1 MEDLPKLVRDRLA
14 APAPSD
20 HPDAD
25 LLTAFSENALGPR
38 ERAEIVRHLAVCSFC
53 REVNSLAQ
61 PEEEKALAVAVG
73 MSAAPP
79 LALARAPRRGF
90 NLRWGALGAV
100 AVIVAAATWSLRPS
114 HKEVSALPPQEVS
127 SAKGDRRLDELQLA
141 QAKEEGSQLSHQ
153 KQMAAPKQSP
163 TEGSSFKI
171 VPKTAVVNPSREVG
185 SSSPVVTESGD
196 RAVAPPSPVGEFDR
210 TMAKAQTPA
219 APAPDR
225 QPGAAI
231 MGIAK
236 TAQAGNEAPDV
247 ARQERPSQS
256 EAKDKKTLAA
266 AEVATGT
273 GAGVALDST
282 LINSFM
288 RWTLSDGKLRR
299 STDAGVNWEIVPIDQ
314 NSVFRA
320 LSVLGEELWVGGK
333 NGILYHSP
341 DNGKHW
347 VHVVPTAGEELLTE
361 DIVRLEFADADHGK
375 LITPHSEWTTE
386 NCGATWHR
394 LQR

>member
-1 MEDLPKLVRDRLA
+1 
-14 APAPSD
+14 
-20 HPDAD
+20 
-25 LLTAFSENALGPR
+25 
-38 ERAEIVRHLAVCSFC
+38 
-53 REVNSLAQ
+53 
-61 PEEEKALAVAVG
+61 
-73 MSAAPP
+73 
-79 LALARAPRRGF
+79 
-90 NLRWGALGAV
+90 
-100 AVIVAAATWSLRPS
+100 
-114 HKEVSALPPQEVS
+114 
-127 SAKGDRRLDELQLA
+127 
-141 QAKEEGSQLSHQ
+141 
-153 KQMAAPKQSP
+153 
-163 TEGSSFKI
+163 
-171 VPKTAVVNPSREVG
+171 
-185 SSSPVVTESGD
+185 
-196 RAVAPPSPVGEFDR
+196 
-210 TMAKAQTPA
+210 
-219 APAPDR
+219 
-225 QPGAAI
+225 

-236 TAQAGNEAPDV
+236 TAQAGNEAPDL

-273 GAGVALDST
+273 GTGVALDSA

-299 STDAGVNWEIVPIDQ
+299 STDAGVNWEIVRLIRILCSAHCPCWEKT
-314 NSVFRA
+314 
-320 LSVLGEELWVGGK
+320 LGGRQEWGC
-333 NGILYHSP
+333 HSP

>member
-1 MEDLPKLVRDRLA
+1 
-14 APAPSD
+14 
-20 HPDAD
+20 
-25 LLTAFSENALGPR
+25 
-38 ERAEIVRHLAVCSFC
+38 
-53 REVNSLAQ
+53 
-61 PEEEKALAVAVG
+61 
-73 MSAAPP
+73 
-79 LALARAPRRGF
+79 
-90 NLRWGALGAV
+90 
-100 AVIVAAATWSLRPS
+100 
-114 HKEVSALPPQEVS
+114 
-127 SAKGDRRLDELQLA
+127 
-141 QAKEEGSQLSHQ
+141 
-153 KQMAAPKQSP
+153 
-163 TEGSSFKI
+163 
-171 VPKTAVVNPSREVG
+171 
-185 SSSPVVTESGD
+185 
-196 RAVAPPSPVGEFDR
+196 
-210 TMAKAQTPA
+210 MAKAQTPA

-236 TAQAGNEAPDV
+236 TAQVGNEAPDLS
-247 ARQERPSQS
+247 RQERPSQS
-256 EAKDKKTLAA
+256 EAKDKKSLAA

-273 GAGVALDST
+273 GTGVAFDSA

-333 NGILYHSP
+333 NGVLYHSP